1 MNTYILSCL
10 DVALTALPSGALYWA
25 DEGAL
30 VVSDLH
36 LGRSERYARRAGALL
51 PPYEVQ
57 DTLTRLEADIE
68 AVAARVVIC
77 LGDSF
82 DDDAAVGGL
91 DDDLSLWIA
100 RLMAGR
106 RWIWVEGNHDPAPV
120 ALGGEHRAE
129 VQLGSLVFRHIAVP
143 GAVGEVSG
151 HYHPKAR
158 VAGRSRPCILSDGER
173 IILPAYGT
181 YTGGLRVSD
190 KTLAALMKP
199 GAIAVLTGGRP
210 VPIPMPR

>member
-1 MNTYILSCL
+1 MRGGGTGGMERRMNTYAISCL
-10 DVALTALPSGALYWA
+10 DVSLSVLPSGAVYWA
-25 DEGAL
+25 EEGAL

-36 LGRSERYARRAGALL
+36 LGRSERFARRAGALL

-68 AVAARVVIC
+68 AVGARVVIC

-106 RWIWVEGNHDPAPV
+106 RWIWVEGNHDPSPV

-129 VQLGSLVFRHIAVP
+129 VQLGPLV
-143 GAVGEVSG
+143 
-151 HYHPKAR
+151 
-158 VAGRSRPCILSDGER
+158 
-173 IILPAYGT
+173 
-181 YTGGLRVSD
+181 
-190 KTLAALMKP
+190 LAAVTLN
-199 GAIAVLTGGRP
+199 
-210 VPIPMPR
+210 